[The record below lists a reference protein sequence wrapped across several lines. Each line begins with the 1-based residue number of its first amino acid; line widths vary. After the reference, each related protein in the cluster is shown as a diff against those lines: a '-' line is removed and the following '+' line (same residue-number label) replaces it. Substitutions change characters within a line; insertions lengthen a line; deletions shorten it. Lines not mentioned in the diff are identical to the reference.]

1 MRSRLCARNVWF
13 YEEIELECSLY
24 GIMCC
29 DVFVQM
35 SFLIMLDEEM
45 QVIFFSNTKVTF
57 LC

>member
-45 QVIFFSNTKVTF
+45 QVIFFF
-57 LC
+57 